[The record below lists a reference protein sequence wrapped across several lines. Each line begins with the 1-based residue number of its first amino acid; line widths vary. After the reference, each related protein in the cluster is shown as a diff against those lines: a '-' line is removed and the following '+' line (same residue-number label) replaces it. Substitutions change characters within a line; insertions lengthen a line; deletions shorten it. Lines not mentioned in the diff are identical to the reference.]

1 MGNTGS
7 IVVKSNTQMKF
18 PANHVSPRQLLWMNR
33 NKKGF
38 SIRALVVW
46 YAMRNLVREIAEVS
60 PLFLLRHNT
69 DIMTASKRVL
79 FFVGE
84 VQTTSF

>member
-1 MGNTGS
+1 
-7 IVVKSNTQMKF
+7 
-18 PANHVSPRQLLWMNR
+18 
-33 NKKGF
+33 
-38 SIRALVVW
+38 
-46 YAMRNLVREIAEVS
+46 MRNLVREIAEVS